1 MWSESRGP
9 PHGPIGQQ
17 AAGDP
22 SAICSTGSRAPSP
35 PRLTFSDAS
44 WNRGARPSF
53 APTAPPRAT
62 LTAGLHADQ
71 LQLYALDGGLR
82 ALDHQ
87 LPGQRLRDDTVG
99 GVEVPSDEKF
109 GEQGSLE
116 RDKGWWERKVPREL
130 TPEAVTGYKEKL
142 KTKLGNFYK
151 TRWAPVVQ
159 NGKKVQ

>member
-1 MWSESRGP
+1 MTP
-9 PHGPIGQQ
+9 L
-17 AAGDP
+17 P
-22 SAICSTGSRAPSP
+22 SAPRDRGLPPLHVSLSQTLLGIEGRALPLP
-35 PRLTFSDAS
+35 P
-44 WNRGARPSF
+44 P
-53 APTAPPRAT
+53 PPPRAT